1 MRVLELINKLKQF
14 DLDKKI
20 IFYKLEKGG
29 KTKIKVEQILEDMY
43 EDIIINMDD
52 NLNSISEIMK
62 PTHLQKINPL
72 PKNKSV
78 VPFGFGI
85 IPTGKFVQYNKDMI
99 PYREYIKLLRV
110 AIKLNTYFLQDVSDM
125 DTVVASMEIKNLQ
138 GKHQKRLYD
147 K

>member
-1 MRVLELINKLKQF
+1 MC
-14 DLDKKI
+14 LD
-20 IFYKLEKGG
+20 YSAKGG
-29 KTKIKVEQILEDMY
+29 IVPKSLNKVCILFV
-43 EDIIINMDD
+43 IVPFSVLNTNKGINNMDD

-62 PTHLQKINPL
+62 PTHLQKINPI
-72 PKNKSV
+72 PRDKSM

-99 PYREYIKLLRV
+99 PYKEYIKLLRV